1 MLKHKAIFVLSLCL
15 AGIALALGFIAFKYA
30 GKEAEYRE
38 QETRK
43 ALREQTRLIAEQCL
57 NVLQNEQQSLFREL
71 RGINP
76 GTGEQRESVS
86 LLKLRSSNPLIR
98 DVFITDSQGNPVYPD
113 RNNSFFKRYAN
124 LFLELSKS
132 NEFRQISSTVGPG
145 QRMNGKSPRKVF
157 SSWNNK
163 IDIYLQTAETNT
175 APDLTAQQQQ
185 PLPQIDQQ
193 IASSKELSNLFFR
206 LTRGASS
213 GWIPWFSDNRFCPL
227 IWARCEKD
235 QSRIAGGEIET
246 VALISRIITVFPQE
260 LPDYFRFELTDAQG
274 NLIYSVGGESHS
286 DTVPT
291 KIESDV
297 SEEIAPLQM
306 PNFRIRGYLSP
317 AFKEGSRNLALAN
330 LIQIVSLI
338 LILIAGGMMLF
349 WLMRRELIMA
359 ARKSSFVANVSHE
372 LKTPLTSIRMYAEL
386 LDSKKELDQTKRQKY
401 LKIILSES
409 ERLSRLITNVL
420 DFSKIEEGRKKYNP
434 ENINLSR
441 LLLEIAETHRPSLQ
455 ENNMALKLDLP
466 STEVNACI
474 DRDSLVQVLQNLISN
489 AVKYAAAGKELTLA
503 LSKEG
508 NSLAVIKVQD
518 RGPGI
523 PSSQQQKVFRKFYRC
538 DNSLTAATSGSGL
551 GLAIA
556 RSLMREQNGDLTC
569 SSRPD
574 GGAEFR
580 IVLTRL

>member
-1 MLKHKAIFVLSLCL
+1 MSKNS
-15 AGIALALGFIAFKYA
+15 
-30 GKEAEYRE
+30 EYRLPSPN
-38 QETRK
+38 
-43 ALREQTRLIAEQCL
+43 AGF
-57 NVLQNEQQSLFREL
+57 NQQV
-71 RGINP
+71 RGKP
-76 GTGEQRESVS
+76 
-86 LLKLRSSNPLIR
+86 
-98 DVFITDSQGNPVYPD
+98 
-113 RNNSFFKRYAN
+113 
-124 LFLELSKS
+124 
-132 NEFRQISSTVGPG
+132 RQ
-145 QRMNGKSPRKVF
+145 KVF
-157 SSWNNK
+157 SSWNKKFDN
-163 IDIYLQTAETNT
+163 YSQTSELNT
-175 APDLTAQQQQ
+175 ALYSAPQQQEFQ
-185 PLPQIDQQ
+185 PKINQQ
-193 IASSKELSNLFFR
+193 IVAQKELRNLFFQ
-206 LTRGASS
+206 LTRGAAS

-227 IWARCEKD
+227 IWARCEND
-235 QSRIAGGEIET
+235 QTMIAGGEIET
-246 VALISRIITVFPQE
+246 VALISRIIAVFPQE

-286 DTVPT
+286 DTVPV

-306 PNFRIRGYLSP
+306 PNFRIRGYLNP
-317 AFKEGSRNLALAN
+317 LFKEGSRNLAFAN

-386 LDSKKELDQTKRQKY
+386 LDSKKELDQTRRQKY
-401 LKIILSES
+401 LKVILSES
-409 ERLSRLITNVL
+409 ERLSRLIANVL

-434 ENINLSR
+434 ENINLSG

-455 ENNMALKLDLP
+455 ENNIALKLDLP
-466 STEVNACI
+466 STEINACI

-508 NSLAVIKVQD
+508 NSLAVIKVLD

-538 DNSLTAATSGSGL
+538 DNSLTAETSGSGL

-556 RSLMREQNGDLTC
+556 RSLMREQKGDLTC